1 MSLPFFYEPH
11 YDADINFKLP
21 SRLLPEN
28 TNKTSKSEDKF
39 PYATFLLNK
48 LPIYTEYA
56 KVNDRLPDWMRAR
69 YLESAQARGL
79 QCWATRTGIEVDGA
93 NHSKKRA
100 KEIPV

>member
-21 SRLLPEN
+21 SRLLLNAAEPSTPCE
-28 TNKTSKSEDKF
+28 KF

-56 KVNDRLPDWMRAR
+56 RVNDRLPDWMRAR

-79 QCWATRTGIEVDGA
+79 QCWATRSGIEVDGA
-93 NHSKKRA
+93 NHSKKMLSA
-100 KEIPV
+100 